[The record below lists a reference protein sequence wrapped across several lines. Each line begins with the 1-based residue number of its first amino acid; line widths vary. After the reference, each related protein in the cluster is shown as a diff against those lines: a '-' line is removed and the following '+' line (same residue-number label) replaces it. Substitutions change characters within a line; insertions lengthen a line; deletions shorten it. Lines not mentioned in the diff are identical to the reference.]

1 MDIQKELASY
11 KKYRNS
17 KINAFG
23 FQISDFKNI
32 DEYLGFLTWLSAK
45 AQAKHEINGSIQIPE
60 GFVLVPKEPTKDM
73 QDALGFMCFQI
84 IGVAELYRKLGFDIP
99 YKAEAEQ
106 AFFLYRFMHLALEH
120 GENWKSVFNAETQ
133 AMIEAQEKNND

>member
-1 MDIQKELASY
+1 MNIKGNFEQELATLIKSIRDSELLHDAD
-11 KKYRNS
+11 KMER
-17 KINAFG
+17 IAELQERRRDLEAFFEMG
-23 FQISDFKNI
+23 VK
-32 DEYLGFLTWLSAK
+32 SAV
-45 AQAKHEINGSIQIPE
+45 PE

-106 AFFLYRFMHLALEH
+106 AFFLYRFMLLALEH

-133 AMIEAQEKNND
+133 VMIEAQEKNND